1 MTDALSLDRR
11 GFIVG
16 ASALGGG
23 LTLGM
28 RLPFDAAQAA
38 ETSAPPPEV
47 NAWVVIKPDETIIVR
62 IARS

>member
-1 MTDALSLDRR
+1 MTNTLSLDRR

-38 ETSAPPPEV
+38 ETAASRP
-47 NAWVVIKPDETIIVR
+47 
-62 IARS
+62 RSTPGW